1 VRNEYGPLHEIPRW
15 RLFGIALAAVLTALL
30 AASLAAAPLE
40 KPNVTVAVGGR
51 SSLYYLPLTLA
62 ERLGYFKKE
71 GLNVE
76 VADFAGGS
84 KALQAML
91 GGSADVTAGGF
102 DHAIVMQAKGQ
113 KLQAFVLMVATPAI
127 SVGVSKSRMPGFHSL
142 KDLKGMK
149 IGVTAPGS
157 STHMVV
163 NRLLSSVGLSADDVS
178 IIGVGNGPTAAA
190 AMRSGQIDAIA
201 NVEPAISM
209 LESAGA
215 ITVVTETLT
224 EKGTRAVFGTS
235 QLPAGCLYAKE
246 EFVRSNPRTVQAL
259 TTAMVRTL
267 KWLAKATDEDIM
279 QTVPPEYLM
288 GDRQLY
294 LTALRKS
301 RDTYSKD
308 GMIPVSGAQTLYE
321 VLRAFDPTVKEA
333 TGLAVGQAYDNAYV
347 QKAWQEV
354 R

>member
-1 VRNEYGPLHEIPRW
+1 VHKCSWSRLKRW
-15 RLFGIALAAVLTALL
+15 RAGTLLAPALL
-30 AASLAAAPLE
+30 AALFAATSVSAPPE
-40 KPNVTVAVGGR
+40 KPNITIAVGGR
-51 SSLYYLPLTLA
+51 SSLYYLPLALT

-84 KALQAML
+84 KALQAMV

-127 SVGVSKSRMPGFHSL
+127 SVGVAKSRSTGYRSPS
-142 KDLKGMK
+142 DLKGLK

-163 NRLLSSVGLSADDVS
+163 NRLLSSVGLAADDVS
-178 IIGVGNGPTAAA
+178 IVGVGNGPTAAA

-201 NVEPAISM
+201 NVEPAIAM
-209 LESAGA
+209 LESTDA
-215 ITVVTETLT
+215 IKVVAETLT
-224 EKGTRAVFGTS
+224 EKGTRAVFGTPH
-235 QLPAGCLYAKE
+235 LPAGCLYTKE
-246 EFVRSNPRTVQAL
+246 DFIRSNPQTVQAL
-259 TTAMVRTL
+259 TNAMVRTL
-267 KWLAKATDEDIM
+267 KWLAKASDEEIA
-279 QTVPPEYLM
+279 QTVPPEFLM

-301 RDTYSKD
+301 RETYSKD
-308 GMIPVSGAQTLYE
+308 GMIPASGAQALYE
-321 VLRAFDPTVKEA
+321 VLKGFDPNVKQA
-333 TGLAVGQAYDNAYV
+333 AGLAVNQAYDNSFV
-347 QKAWQEV
+347 QKALQEIK
-354 R
+354 